1 MVTLLLRFSILPEK
15 LREFEQT
22 VDWFQHSRGQ
32 QEGTEQ
38 GLLYRKWGSE
48 KAEFMYVEVLADGED
63 VQARLDGEHF
73 RTLMG
78 AIKVL
83 GTMTQADVIE
93 AREVRPIT

>member
-32 QEGTEQ
+32 QKRTEQ
-38 GLLYRKWGSE
+38 GLLYREWGSE

-83 GTMTQADVIE
+83 GTMTQAEVIE